1 MSKLNIATGRNEYIS
16 CKLYTSKQIDDMV
29 FLPPSTYCNKKIA
42 IRDGTTNNTVYL
54 VTGYLPDNILA
65 LDPSIQKVPLKF
77 CKKDGTIDTDTI
89 YTGLPDFTLSR
100 GDLVTKYTSN
110 VSTPVTLLAE
120 DYPDGIE
127 IAIGGSRG
135 ANGSN
140 GSSGGNGKSYM
151 SSSSDDMAKMPGAG
165 GSAGAGGAGGKNVT
179 VKFSVNDVD
188 YTVTASGGAGGGG
201 GGGGAGGG
209 GWMGGSSAG
218 GAGGAGGS
226 GSYGTGVILRFIGTD
241 VTIKS
246 VTMTASGKNGYA
258 GLAGTAGKGTSGYY
272 SESSVNGD
280 GGAGGVS
287 GTGQPGT
294 HGGTVGNQYQAPSG
308 GRGGS
313 ATTIGLIS
321 CTYPKV
327 VSKPTSFSNAAV
339 EIYKCNRS

>member
-1 MSKLNIATGRNEYIS
+1 MSKLNIATGRNKYIS
-16 CKLYTSKQIDDMV
+16 CRLYTSKQIDDMV
-29 FLPPSTYCNKKIA
+29 FLPPSVYCNKKIA
-42 IRDGTTNNTVYL
+42 IRDGTNNTVYL
-54 VTGYLPDNILA
+54 VTGYLPDSILA

-89 YTGLPDFTLSR
+89 YTGLPDITLSR

-140 GSSGGNGKSYM
+140 GRSGGNGKSYM
-151 SSSSDDMAKMPGAG
+151 SSSPDDMAKMSGAG
-165 GSAGAGGAGGKNVT
+165 GSGGAGGAGGKNVT
-179 VKFSVNDVD
+179 VNFSINGVD
-188 YTVTASGGAGGGG
+188 YTVTASGGGGGGG

-209 GWMGGSSAG
+209 GYMGGYTTG

-241 VTIKS
+241 VIIKS
-246 VTMTASGKNGYA
+246 VTMTTSGKNGT
-258 GLAGTAGKGTSGYY
+258 AGTAGTAGRGTSNYNHDVNGTSG
-272 SESSVNGD
+272 S
-280 GGAGGVS
+280 GGKS
-287 GTGQPGT
+287 GTGQA
-294 HGGTVGNQYQAPSG
+294 GGAGSIGSSTTAPSG

-313 ATTIGLIS
+313 ATTVGLIACS
-321 CTYPKV
+321 YPKV